1 MASIYDIAKIASGD
15 PLGAAADAAKE
26 ADIIF
31 QQYQNQKERV
41 EEVNKAIAE
50 AKRKQKKNKFGY
62 GLGGSLLGGVLG
74 GLGAL
79 AFPGAGPA
87 IQGLLAG
94 LGSGVAEKY
103 RQDRT
108 DSTKKLRELR
118 SKYKNRAI
126 SDDITEAIDA
136 FEMEKD
142 AMLQTDTIAN
152 ALAAAMFPVKETES
166 FKQIPVN
173 DVPGTVD
180 VIEGQTGVVF
190 SEPITT
196 PYNPNKLDFRDFGV
210 SEEIVA
216 DVVDK
221 LPQDTQF
228 EEVLVK
234 SLGIKPDKEMITA
247 ITGIGKETLDKLDFL
262 DEDILAGLLRVL
274 GPQAY
279 SAFATPKLTVDP
291 LYQPQ
296 FRNPFGG
303 F

>member
-74 GLGAL
+74 AVLASTGIGAGLGASVTS
-79 AFPGAGPA
+79 GIG
-87 IQGLLAG
+87 AG

-142 AMLQTDTIAN
+142 AMLQTDTIVN
-152 ALAAAMFPVKETES
+152 ALTGAMLPAVSEKVTSLKTTPAMARQSGIGIGEAADLVGNF
-166 FKQIPVN
+166 
-173 DVPGTVD
+173 DVPMD
-180 VIEGQTGVVF
+180 VFTETIPAGF
-190 SEPITT
+190 K
-196 PYNPNKLDFRDFGV
+196 PNKELI
-210 SEEIVA
+210 S
-216 DVVDK
+216 
-221 LPQDTQF
+221 
-228 EEVLVK
+228 
-234 SLGIKPDKEMITA
+234 A
-247 ITGIGKETLDKLDFL
+247 ITGLGKETLDELDFS
-262 DEDILAGLLRVL
+262 DKDILAGLLRVL

-279 SAFATPKLTVDP
+279 SAFSTPKLTVDP

>member
-74 GLGAL
+74 AVLASTGIGAGLGASVTS
-79 AFPGAGPA
+79 GIG
-87 IQGLLAG
+87 AG
-94 LGSGVAEKY
+94 LGSGIAEKY

-142 AMLQTDTIAN
+142 AMLQTDTIVN
-152 ALAAAMFPVKETES
+152 ALTGAMLPAVSKKVTSLKTKPTMASQSGIGIGEAADLVG
-166 FKQIPVN
+166 N
-173 DVPGTVD
+173 LDVPMD
-180 VIEGQTGVVF
+180 VFTETITEIEPQTELI
-190 SEPITT
+190 S
-196 PYNPNKLDFRDFGV
+196 
-210 SEEIVA
+210 
-216 DVVDK
+216 
-221 LPQDTQF
+221 
-228 EEVLVK
+228 
-234 SLGIKPDKEMITA
+234 A
-247 ITGIGKETLDKLDFL
+247 ITGIEKETLDNLNFL
-262 DEDILAGLLRVL
+262 DEDIVAGLLRVL

-296 FRNPFGG
+296 FRNPFRGG
-303 F
+303 

>member
-1 MASIYDIAKIASGD
+1 M
-15 PLGAAADAAKE
+15 
-26 ADIIF
+26 
-31 QQYQNQKERV
+31 
-41 EEVNKAIAE
+41 
-50 AKRKQKKNKFGY
+50 
-62 GLGGSLLGGVLG
+62 LGGVLG
-74 GLGAL
+74 AVLASTGIGAGLGASVTS
-79 AFPGAGPA
+79 GIG
-87 IQGLLAG
+87 AG
-94 LGSGVAEKY
+94 LGSGIAEKY

-166 FKQIPVN
+166 FKQIPVS
-173 DVPGTVD
+173 DVPET

-210 SEEIVA
+210 SEGIAGEV
-216 DVVDK
+216 
-221 LPQDTQF
+221 PFQDRGF

-234 SLGIKPDKEMITA
+234 SRGISPDKELSLIH
-247 ITGIGKETLDKLDFL
+247 I
-262 DEDILAGLLRVL
+262 
-274 GPQAY
+274 
-279 SAFATPKLTVDP
+279 
-291 LYQPQ
+291 
-296 FRNPFGG
+296 
-303 F
+303 

>member
-74 GLGAL
+74 AVLASTGIGAGLGASVTS
-79 AFPGAGPA
+79 GIG
-87 IQGLLAG
+87 AG
-94 LGSGVAEKY
+94 LGSGIAEKY

-152 ALAAAMFPVKETES
+152 ALAGAMFPVKEIES
-166 FKQIPVN
+166 FKQIPVS
-173 DVPGTVD
+173 DVPGTV
-180 VIEGQTGVVF
+180 IEGRTTYPF
-190 SEPITT
+190 NPIT
-196 PYNPNKLDFRDFGV
+196 GV
-210 SEEIVA
+210 SEEIA
-216 DVVDK
+216 REI
-221 LPQDTQF
+221 PFQDTGF

-234 SLGIKPDKEMITA
+234 SLGIKPDKELISA
-247 ITGIGKETLDKLDFL
+247 ITGIEKETLDNLNFL
-262 DEDILAGLLRVL
+262 DEDMVAGLLRVL

>member
-31 QQYQNQKERV
+31 QQYQSQKERV

-62 GLGGSLLGGVLG
+62 NLLGSVLG

-152 ALAAAMFPVKETES
+152 ALAAAMFPVKETER
-166 FKQIPVN
+166 FKQVGVS
-173 DVPGTVD
+173 DASETVD
-180 VIEGQTGVVF
+180 VMGGQSVDVMGD
-190 SEPITT
+190 I
-196 PYNPNKLDFRDFGV
+196 GA
-210 SEEIVA
+210 SEEIMVGT
-216 DVVDK
+216 K
-221 LPQDTQF
+221 KIPFQDTGF

-234 SLGIKPDKEMITA
+234 SRGIEPQTELISA
-247 ITGIGKETLDKLDFL
+247 ITGIEKETLDNLNFL
-262 DEDILAGLLRVL
+262 DNDILAGLLRVL
-274 GPQAY
+274 GPQAF
-279 SAFATPKLTVDP
+279 SAVNTPKLTVDP

>member
-62 GLGGSLLGGVLG
+62 NLLGSALG
-74 GLGAL
+74 GLGGL
-79 AFPGAGPA
+79 LFPTAGPV

-166 FKQIPVN
+166 FKQIPVS
-173 DVPGTVD
+173 DVPET

-210 SEEIVA
+210 SEGIAGEV
-216 DVVDK
+216 
-221 LPQDTQF
+221 PFQDRGF

-234 SLGIKPDKEMITA
+234 SRGISPDKKLISA
-247 ITGIGKETLDKLDFL
+247 ITGIEKETLDNLNFL
-262 DEDILAGLLRVL
+262 DEDIVAGLLRVL

>member
-62 GLGGSLLGGVLG
+62 GLGGSLLGGLLGAVLASTG
-74 GLGAL
+74 IGAGLGASVVS
-79 AFPGAGPA
+79 GIG
-87 IQGLLAG
+87 AG
-94 LGSGVAEKY
+94 LGSGIAEKY

-152 ALAAAMFPVKETES
+152 ALAGAMLPFA
-166 FKQIPVN
+166 
-173 DVPGTVD
+173 
-180 VIEGQTGVVF
+180 
-190 SEPITT
+190 SEKVTSLKTT
-196 PYNPNKLDFRDFGV
+196 PAMASQPGIGIGEAADLVGNLNVPMDVFTETIPGGFKPNKELI
-210 SEEIVA
+210 S
-216 DVVDK
+216 
-221 LPQDTQF
+221 
-228 EEVLVK
+228 
-234 SLGIKPDKEMITA
+234 A
-247 ITGIGKETLDKLDFL
+247 ITGLGKETLDELDFS
-262 DEDILAGLLRVL
+262 DKDIVAGLLRAL

-296 FRNPFGG
+296 FLSLIHI
-303 F
+303 

>member
-41 EEVNKAIAE
+41 EEINKAIAE

-62 GLGGSLLGGVLG
+62 NLLGSALG
-74 GLGAL
+74 GLGGL
-79 AFPGAGPA
+79 LFPTAGPV

-152 ALAAAMFPVKETES
+152 ALTAAMLPVKETES
-166 FKQIPVN
+166 FKQIPVS
-173 DVPGTVD
+173 DVPET
-180 VIEGQTGVVF
+180 VIEGRTTYPF
-190 SEPITT
+190 NPIT
-196 PYNPNKLDFRDFGV
+196 GV
-210 SEEIVA
+210 SEEIA
-216 DVVDK
+216 REI
-221 LPQDTQF
+221 PFQDTGF

-234 SLGIKPDKEMITA
+234 NLGIKPDKEMITA
-247 ITGIGKETLDKLDFL
+247 ITGIDEETLNKFDFL
-262 DEDILAGLLRVL
+262 DEDIVAGLIRAL

-279 SAFATPKLTVDP
+279 SAFTTPKITVDP

>member
-31 QQYQNQKERV
+31 QQYQNQKGRV

-62 GLGGSLLGGVLG
+62 NLLGSALG
-74 GLGAL
+74 GLGGL
-79 AFPGAGPA
+79 LFPTAGPV

-166 FKQIPVN
+166 FKQIPVS
-173 DVPGTVD
+173 DAPGTV
-180 VIEGQTGVVF
+180 IEGRTTYPF
-190 SEPITT
+190 NPIT
-196 PYNPNKLDFRDFGV
+196 GV
-210 SEEIVA
+210 SEQIAREV
-216 DVVDK
+216 
-221 LPQDTQF
+221 PFQDRGF

-234 SLGIKPDKEMITA
+234 SRGISPDKELISA
-247 ITGIGKETLDKLDFL
+247 ITGIGKETLDELNFL
-262 DEDILAGLLRVL
+262 DEDIVAGLLRVL

>member
-41 EEVNKAIAE
+41 EEINKAIAE

-62 GLGGSLLGGVLG
+62 NLLGSALG
-74 GLGAL
+74 GLGGL
-79 AFPGAGPA
+79 LFPTAGPV

-108 DSTKKLRELR
+108 DSTKTLRELR

-152 ALAAAMFPVKETES
+152 ALTGAMLPVE
-166 FKQIPVN
+166 
-173 DVPGTVD
+173 
-180 VIEGQTGVVF
+180 
-190 SEPITT
+190 
-196 PYNPNKLDFRDFGV
+196 
-210 SEEIVA
+210 
-216 DVVDK
+216 
-221 LPQDTQF
+221 
-228 EEVLVK
+228 
-234 SLGIKPDKEMITA
+234 SLGIKPDKEMIKA
-247 ITGIGKETLDKLDFL
+247 ITGIDEETLNKFDFL
-262 DEDILAGLLRVL
+262 DEDIVAGLIRAL

-279 SAFATPKLTVDP
+279 SAFTTPKITVDP

>member
-62 GLGGSLLGGVLG
+62 GLGGSLLGGLLG
-74 GLGAL
+74 AALASTGIGAGLGASVTS
-79 AFPGAGPA
+79 GIG
-87 IQGLLAG
+87 AG
-94 LGSGVAEKY
+94 LGSGIAEKY

-118 SKYKNRAI
+118 SKYRNRAI

-152 ALAAAMFPVKETES
+152 ALTGAMLPFA
-166 FKQIPVN
+166 
-173 DVPGTVD
+173 
-180 VIEGQTGVVF
+180 
-190 SEPITT
+190 SEKVTSLKTT
-196 PYNPNKLDFRDFGV
+196 PAMASQPGIGIGEAADLVGNLNVPMDVFTETIPAGFKPNKELI
-210 SEEIVA
+210 S
-216 DVVDK
+216 
-221 LPQDTQF
+221 
-228 EEVLVK
+228 
-234 SLGIKPDKEMITA
+234 A
-247 ITGIGKETLDKLDFL
+247 ITGLGKETLDELDFS
-262 DEDILAGLLRVL
+262 DKDIVAGLLRVL
-274 GPQAY
+274 GPQAF
-279 SAFATPKLTVDP
+279 SAVNTPKLTVDP

>member
-41 EEVNKAIAE
+41 EEINKAIAE

-62 GLGGSLLGGVLG
+62 NLLGSALG
-74 GLGAL
+74 GLGGL
-79 AFPGAGPA
+79 LFPTAGPV

-152 ALAAAMFPVKETES
+152 ALTAAMLPVKETES
-166 FKQIPVN
+166 FKQIPVS
-173 DVPGTVD
+173 DVPET
-180 VIEGQTGVVF
+180 VIEGRTTYPF
-190 SEPITT
+190 NPIT
-196 PYNPNKLDFRDFGV
+196 GV
-210 SEEIVA
+210 SEEIA
-216 DVVDK
+216 REI
-221 LPQDTQF
+221 PFQDTGF

-234 SLGIKPDKEMITA
+234 NLGIKPDKEMITA
-247 ITGIGKETLDKLDFL
+247 ITGIDEETLNKFDFL
-262 DEDILAGLLRVL
+262 DEDIVAGLIRAL

-279 SAFATPKLTVDP
+279 SAFTTPKITVDP

-296 FRNPFGG
+296 FRNPYRGG
-303 F
+303 Y

>member
-62 GLGGSLLGGVLG
+62 GLGGSLLGGLLG
-74 GLGAL
+74 AALASTGIGAGLGASVTS
-79 AFPGAGPA
+79 GIG
-87 IQGLLAG
+87 AG
-94 LGSGVAEKY
+94 LGTGLAEKY

-142 AMLQTDTIAN
+142 AMLQTDVIAN
-152 ALAAAMFPVKETES
+152 ALAAAMFPVKETKS
-166 FKQIPVN
+166 FEQVGVSDASETAN
-173 DVPGTVD
+173 VMGGQSVD
-180 VIEGQTGVVF
+180 VMGDIGA
-190 SEPITT
+190 
-196 PYNPNKLDFRDFGV
+196 
-210 SEEIVA
+210 SEEIMVGT
-216 DVVDK
+216 K
-221 LPQDTQF
+221 KIPFQDTGF

-234 SLGIKPDKEMITA
+234 RRGIEPQTELISA
-247 ITGIGKETLDKLDFL
+247 ITGLGKET
-262 DEDILAGLLRVL
+262 
-274 GPQAY
+274 
-279 SAFATPKLTVDP
+279 
-291 LYQPQ
+291 
-296 FRNPFGG
+296 
-303 F
+303 

>member
-74 GLGAL
+74 AVLASTGIGAGLGASVTS
-79 AFPGAGPA
+79 GIG
-87 IQGLLAG
+87 AG
-94 LGSGVAEKY
+94 LGSGIAEKY

-173 DVPGTVD
+173 DVPGTV
-180 VIEGQTGVVF
+180 IEGQTGVVF

-210 SEEIVA
+210 SEGIAGEV
-216 DVVDK
+216 
-221 LPQDTQF
+221 PFQDRGF

-234 SLGIKPDKEMITA
+234 SLGIKPDKELISA
-247 ITGIGKETLDKLDFL
+247 ITGIEKETLDNLNFL
-262 DEDILAGLLRVL
+262 DEDIVAGLLRVL